1 MRIKD
6 IINEAPLKDFEFFG
20 GDDEGSFRRDDI
32 KAATSRKWLRKLKT
46 SFVRTPYNFNVYV
59 YNGTEGKVTL
69 GDITIE
75 PRDLENVHKYA
86 GVIDIEKVAKVIGK
100 LPPDSDVSIT
110 ALLIENEGAERLP
123 LTPWILAHRVS
134 HAILYASHT
143 TKIGVYAQELNTMFS
158 EFLYAMEKALIADGR
173 EMPMGGLTARAN
185 QVAKVVATFRSGRTG
200 QLASAGE
207 FMVEMM
213 TQFIVRG
220 EIVFNRL
227 GGGIDT
233 QIAIA
238 ERKFNNQI
246 RHILKECVGK
256 AVVL

>member
-32 KAATSRKWLRKLKT
+32 KAATSKKWLRKLKT

-86 GVIDIEKVAKVIGK
+86 GVIDINVVADVIGK
-100 LPPDSDVSIT
+100 MPPDSDVSIT
-110 ALLIENEGAERLP
+110 ALLIENEGNERLP

-134 HAILYASHT
+134 HAILYASNAS
-143 TKIGVYAQELNTMFS
+143 KIGVYAKELEMMFS
-158 EFLYAMEKALIADGR
+158 EFLYAMEKALPDHGHEI
-173 EMPMGGLTARAN
+173 PIGGLTARTN
-185 QVAKVVATFRSGRTG
+185 GVAKALATFHSGRTG
-200 QLASAGE
+200 KLASAGE
-207 FMVEMM
+207 FVVEMM

-227 GGGIDT
+227 NGGIDT
-233 QIAIA
+233 QIAMA